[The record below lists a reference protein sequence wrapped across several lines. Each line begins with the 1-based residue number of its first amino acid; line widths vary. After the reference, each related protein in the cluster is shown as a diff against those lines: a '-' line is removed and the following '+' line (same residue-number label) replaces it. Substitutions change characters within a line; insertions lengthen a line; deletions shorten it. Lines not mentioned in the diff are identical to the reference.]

1 MVPVSAVFYI
11 STIVLIVFYLFF
23 VFVFFFSNFFLFSFL
38 LFFLSF
44 SVVLSLFDVF
54 NFSFDFDING
64 LVSMC
69 LTSLNSFATL

>member
-23 VFVFFFSNFFLFSFL
+23 VFAFFSNFFLFSFL

-44 SVVLSLFDVF
+44 SVVLSLFDLF
-54 NFSFDFDING
+54 NFSFDFDMNG